1 MRLLGIEE
9 LAMSGFAEL
18 SGGQQQK
25 VLIARALVQ
34 ETKVMLLDEPTS
46 NLDIWH
52 QLDVMNIVSDLVKKR
67 RMTVLM
73 ALHDLNLASR
83 YSDGIIMMKRGRIM
97 AAGDPAT
104 VLTPENIEAIY
115 NVEVAVRSQS
125 EEPFIV
131 PIKQIKP
138 NGPRP
143 HPGGRFFTSGKRR
156 SRLPRTLAEMKEI
169 RLS

>member
-1 MRLLGIEE
+1 
-9 LAMSGFAEL
+9 MSGFAEL

-73 ALHDLNLASR
+73 ALHDLNLASK

-97 AAGDPAT
+97 AAGDPAS

-131 PIKQIKP
+131 PIRQIKP
-138 NGPRP
+138 NGSGSK
-143 HPGGRFFTSGKRR
+143 PGGRFFTSGKRR
-156 SRLPRTLAEMKEI
+156 SRLPRSIAEIKEI

>member
-1 MRLLGIEE
+1 
-9 LAMSGFAEL
+9 
-18 SGGQQQK
+18 
-25 VLIARALVQ
+25 
-34 ETKVMLLDEPTS
+34 MLLDEPTS

-97 AAGDPAT
+97 AAGDPAS

-115 NVEVAVRSQS
+115 NVEVAVRF
-125 EEPFIV
+125 PV
-131 PIKQIKP
+131 
-138 NGPRP
+138 GGALLRP
-143 HPGGRFFTSGKRR
+143 HKADQAERSAAHASG
-156 SRLPRTLAEMKEI
+156 
-169 RLS
+169 